1 MVTRYDVI
9 SSRWSSHDFLM
20 FSVIKVNL
28 VDKTKLST
36 YLCVIFHDNRT
47 KLTSLAVFNSFLTVG
62 KIQDGDHVW

>member
-1 MVTRYDVI
+1 
-9 SSRWSSHDFLM
+9 M
-20 FSVIKVNL
+20 FSVIKGNL

-36 YLCVIFHDNRT
+36 YLCVIFNDNRT

>member
-1 MVTRYDVI
+1 M
-9 SSRWSSHDFLM
+9 HFFFFQM
-20 FSVIKVNL
+20 FSGIKVNL

-36 YLCVIFHDNRT
+36 YLCVIFHENRT